1 VRHTTYTWL
10 AKNRPRNLVAV
21 GGLSDL
27 DDLAPQPDAANT
39 PESALLE
46 KADTDT
52 LQAAIAALPLAF
64 REVVVLRDVNGLG
77 YREIAQMLD
86 IPIGTVMSRLS
97 RGRGTLILELGKGQ

>member
-1 VRHTTYTWL
+1 VRHAAYTWL
-10 AKNRPRNLVAV
+10 AKNRPSNLVAV

-27 DDLAPQPDAANT
+27 DEFALEPDAANT
-39 PESALLE
+39 PEAALLE
-46 KADTDT
+46 KADTDA
-52 LQAAIAALPLAF
+52 LQAAITALPLIF

-86 IPIGTVMSRLS
+86 IPIGTVMSRLA